1 MIILTHASRDQP
13 ACSHKLR
20 RICWLFLAIAE
31 ACREIAGGFTAEG
44 GAIEGCFQ
52 GIIAPPPG
60 QRARPFEI
68 IFEAPGGSSMTQQVE
83 AISCALCSVLAKYCG
98 FIAQCINL

>member
-20 RICWLFLAIAE
+20 RLYWPFLAVAE
-31 ACREIAGGFTAEG
+31 VCRQVADGFTAAG
-44 GAIEGCFQ
+44 GVIEECFQ
-52 GIIAPPPG
+52 GMIAPSPG
-60 QRARPFEI
+60 QRAWPFGI
-68 IFEAPGGSSMTQQVE
+68 IFETPGASSMTQQVE
-83 AISCALCSVLAKYCG
+83 AISCALCSILAKCCA